1 MTLSVTLGPSKQPRY
16 ARVADSLMRDIA
28 AGTYAVGDLLPPESI
43 LCERF
48 SVSRATVREALRQLS
63 ELGLVHKAH
72 GIGTRV
78 TAVET
83 QSNYLM
89 SLDSVSGLMHYG
101 TETVL
106 RLIDRVHIV
115 ATPADVRL
123 LGCAAGDRW
132 IRLRGV
138 RSIVGADKRPIAYSE
153 IYIDDRFTDIA
164 NETPAAATYYEM
176 IINRHGE
183 ELQSVEQE
191 ISAIN
196 IVPEIASMLAVKPD
210 AAGLQI
216 VRRYRCSRSQPIEV
230 TLNYHPK
237 DRFTYHLR
245 LNRPPTK

>member
-1 MTLSVTLGPSKQPRY
+1 MSVMLGPSKQPRY

-28 AGTYAVGDLLPPESI
+28 GGTYAVGDLLPPESV

-48 SVSRATVREALRQLS
+48 NVSRATVREALRQLS
-63 ELGLVHKAH
+63 ELGIVSKAH

-106 RLIDRVHIV
+106 RLIDREPMV
-115 ATPADVRL
+115 ATAADIPL
-123 LGCAAGDRW
+123 LGCAVGDRW
-132 IRLRGV
+132 IRLRGL

-153 IYIDDRFTDIA
+153 IYIDDRFPEIA
-164 NETPAAATYYEM
+164 NETPATATYYEM
-176 IINRHGE
+176 IIDRHGE

-191 ISAIN
+191 ISAMN
-196 IVPEIASMLAVKPD
+196 IPADIAALLAVKPE

-216 VRRYRCSRSQPIEV
+216 IRRYRSSRTQPIEV

-237 DRFTYHLR
+237 DRFTYQLR